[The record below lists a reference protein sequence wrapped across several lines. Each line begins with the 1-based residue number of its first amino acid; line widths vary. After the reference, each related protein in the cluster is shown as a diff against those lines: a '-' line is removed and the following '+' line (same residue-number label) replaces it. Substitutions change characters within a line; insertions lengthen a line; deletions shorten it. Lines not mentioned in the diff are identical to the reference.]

1 MVALILSNTLTR
13 CRSIFESNKEM
24 IVPDAQYCKAYR
36 ARLQKSA
43 SSCPGG
49 ASRLHLDAGHY
60 QRIGLALP
68 RQGSRLGRLRVSLET
83 IISAGQCEGCGKC
96 AKCAKYSV
104 SLEPEQALRNGVPTR
119 SPRSAS
125 KAWSSLSKSNGSGC
139 SKTNSAPSLTAPTIS
154 RLQAVT
160 AQVARTILDRNAT
173 IAPDETLFGRPEPL
187 LLPAQNPLAD
197 GAGIRR
203 VVSAETGLASF
214 RNSVTLPARGPR
226 TINFLL
232 ANAFRDP
239 LPLWSARPA
248 AVARVEIVTSN

>member
-1 MVALILSNTLTR
+1 
-13 CRSIFESNKEM
+13 M

-68 RQGSRLGRLRVSLET
+68 RQGSRLAAVGASTSQLSLET

-173 IAPDETLFGRPEPL
+173 IAPDDTLFGRPEPL
-187 LLPAQNPLAD
+187 LLPAPKPTCGRSGHTTRRLCRDRIGFVSQFSNPS
-197 GAGIRR
+197 
-203 VVSAETGLASF
+203 SAWPK
-214 RNSVTLPARGPR
+214 N
-226 TINFLL
+226 N
-232 ANAFRDP
+232 
-239 LPLWSARPA
+239 
-248 AVARVEIVTSN
+248 